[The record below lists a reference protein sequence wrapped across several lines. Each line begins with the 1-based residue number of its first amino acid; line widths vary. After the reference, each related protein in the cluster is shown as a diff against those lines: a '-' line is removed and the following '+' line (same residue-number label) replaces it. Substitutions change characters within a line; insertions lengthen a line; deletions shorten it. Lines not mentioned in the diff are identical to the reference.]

1 MLDYF
6 SNLPDEKKTELFHE
20 VVSTICEFFYTE
32 RYSFLHG
39 LGMPDDEI
47 LARRYLTEAGMLAG
61 GAEIQQPRNDD
72 LRLQDVLQYD
82 LTDDLFLIHAQGG
95 DPVPLDLLHRLT
107 RGEQSSFSDLMDA
120 HIRGSRAGAHGTEL
134 IVDGIEPERV
144 EKLGAALVAHE
155 KEYEMT
161 M

>member
-32 RYSFLHG
+32 RYSSLHG

-47 LARRYLTEAGMLAG
+47 LARGYLTEAGMLAG
-61 GAEIQQPRNDD
+61 GAEIRQPENDD
-72 LRLQDVLQYD
+72 LRLRDVLQYN
-82 LTDDLFLIHAQGG
+82 LTNDLFLIHAQGG

-107 RGEQSSFSDLMDA
+107 RGEQSRFSDLMDA
-120 HIRGSRAGAHGTEL
+120 HICGSHAGAHGTEL

-144 EKLGAALVAHE
+144 EKLGAVLDTHK

-161 M
+161 L